1 MPDTTETESRKEV
14 LAEGAGHIKPDDET
28 ADIREIDTVEADTAE
43 TDAVENRMD
52 DLEQI
57 AAGMPANGK
66 NRRIAAMLG
75 IILLV
80 VLIVLTF
87 VVACLDFEG
96 SGQAFLALLLCDFVV
111 PVLMWFI
118 LRFSQFR

>member
-14 LAEGAGHIKPDDET
+14 LTEGTGHIKPDDET
-28 ADIREIDTVEADTAE
+28 AGIREIDTVEADTAE
-43 TDAVENRMD
+43 TDAAEAEID
-52 DLEQI
+52 QWEQI
-57 AAGMPANGK
+57 AAAMPVNGK

-87 VVACLDFEG
+87 IVACLDFEG
-96 SGQAFLALLLCDFVV
+96 SGQVFLALILCDFVV

>member
-14 LAEGAGHIKPDDET
+14 LTERAGHIKPDDET

-43 TDAVENRMD
+43 TDAVESGMD

-57 AAGMPANGK
+57 AAAMPANGK
-66 NRRIAAMLG
+66 AKRIAAMTG
-75 IILLV
+75 VILLAV
-80 VLIVLTF
+80 MILATF
-87 VVACLDFEG
+87 IVACLDFEG
-96 SGQAFLALLLCDFVV
+96 SGQVFLALLLCDFVV